1 MTVALPHGL
10 PTRIQKE
17 ILAGFIDEHFTT
29 KGFIADVAIHHSP
42 VGKPDNDHAHI
53 MAPLRALDPDTG
65 EWRKTKDRADS
76 RTAFTDNRDAEL
88 EALRA
93 NWASHVNAILE
104 REGMDDRIDHRSHKD
119 RGITHVQ
126 PGIHVGYVHQAIEE
140 RKRGSSWRAD
150 LNRQIQ
156 MSNRQILERMKAA
169 VLATFGDLAN
179 KLAAKKT
186 QEPAP
191 APITAKPEPI
201 KPPMPPPTIPD
212 VEAEKRKKVAL
223 RAAWLQ
229 QGGGDGVGG

>member
-1 MTVALPHGL
+1 
-10 PTRIQKE
+10 
-17 ILAGFIDEHFTT
+17 
-29 KGFIADVAIHHSP
+29 
-42 VGKPDNDHAHI
+42 
-53 MAPLRALDPDTG
+53 
-65 EWRKTKDRADS
+65 
-76 RTAFTDNRDAEL
+76 
-88 EALRA
+88 
-93 NWASHVNAILE
+93 
-104 REGMDDRIDHRSHKD
+104 
-119 RGITHVQ
+119 
-126 PGIHVGYVHQAIEE
+126 
-140 RKRGSSWRAD
+140 
-150 LNRQIQ
+150 